1 MHLPQRRSSTALSL
15 ALFASIL
22 CALPCSPG
30 RAADDSLIPNGNFE
44 ASQTGTWPT
53 GWGHPKSG
61 TWEQENGNHFLR
73 LTSTTPGEMDML
85 YQPFNLPPGCK
96 ALELSWR
103 ERVTGLKVGAKPWL
117 DARVLVQFRDAA
129 NKEIKGGPGPSA
141 TGRDTNGWEARKMQ
155 FLVPDG
161 ASSVVFMPAL
171 FQATAG
177 TFDLDDVQLK
187 AIDAQPIIT
196 AAQTAL
202 AAAVEASKKAFVPL
216 EQPQPAKAPKE
227 LHTVGNKVV
236 DSDGKD
242 VWLQGVNAGG
252 MESVPADSHV
262 LKSVIVGIDDWKS
275 NIIRLPVKS
284 TFWFGHG
291 PYQKKDGGAYYRM
304 MVDQAVTLA
313 SNRGA
318 YLLLDL
324 HRFRAPEQEDI
335 DFWKDAAARYKNN
348 PAVLFDLF
356 NEPHDVSWAVWR
368 NGGSVDEK
376 KAGTTDESAFLNADE
391 KAKSNAGLQSVGMQ
405 ALLDTVRATGAKN
418 IVVIGGLSWS
428 GDLSGVVNGYA
439 LDEKGGNGIM
449 YGWHNYNWHKNWQGR
464 VLGAAAKYPIMVG
477 EVGADIKKMT
487 FIPLQDQEDP
497 STWAPDMIGFIQKYR
512 LNWTAWCLH
521 PKATPIL
528 ITDWN
533 YTPSP
538 FWGVPV
544 KEALAGKQFVMQRM
558 R

>member
-1 MHLPQRRSSTALSL
+1 MKYFPLWSPNAVLIAMLAAAGIVLPLTAS
-15 ALFASIL
+15 
-22 CALPCSPG
+22 
-30 RAADDSLIPNGNFE
+30 RAADESLLPNGNFE
-44 ASQTGTWPT
+44 TSKDGAWPT

-73 LTSTTPGEMDML
+73 LTSTQPGEMNML
-85 YQPFNLPPGCK
+85 YQMVKLPADCK
-96 ALELSWR
+96 ALELDWR
-103 ERVTGLKVGAKPWL
+103 ERVTGLKTGSKPWF
-117 DARVLVQFRDAA
+117 DARVLVQFKDAGG
-129 NKEIKGGPGPSA
+129 KDVKGDPSPAA
-141 TGRDTNGWEARKMQ
+141 TGKDTKGWEPRKMQ

-161 ASSVVFMPAL
+161 AASVVFMPAL
-171 FQATAG
+171 FQAAAG
-177 TFDLDDVQLK
+177 TFDLDDVELK
-187 AIDAQPIIT
+187 SIPAQPLIA

-202 AAAVEASKKAFVPL
+202 TAAVEASKKAFVPV
-216 EQPQPAKAPKE
+216 EPSQPAKAPKE
-227 LHTVGNKVV
+227 LHTAGTKVL
-236 DSDGKD
+236 DSDGKE

-252 MESVPADSHV
+252 MESVAKDSHV
-262 LKSVIVGIDDWKS
+262 LKSVEVGIDDWKS
-275 NIIRLPVKS
+275 NVIRLPVKS
-284 TFWFGHG
+284 NFWFGHG
-291 PYQKKDGGAYYRM
+291 PYQPHDGGEGYRL

-356 NEPHDVSWAVWR
+356 NEPHDVPWDIWR
-368 NGGSVDEK
+368 NGGTVGEK
-376 KAGTTDESAFLNADE
+376 KAGVDESAFLSADE
-391 KAKSNAGLQSVGMQ
+391 QAKSNGGFHSVGMQ
-405 ALLDTVRATGAKN
+405 ALLDTVRGTGARN
-418 IVVIGGLSWS
+418 VVVVGGLAWS
-428 GDLSGVVNGYA
+428 GDLSGVTKGYA
-439 LDEKGGNGIM
+439 LEDKTGNGIM

-464 VLGAAAKYPIMVG
+464 VGDAMLKYPIFVG
-477 EVGADIKKMT
+477 EVGCDTNKMK

-497 STWAPDMIGFIQKYR
+497 YTWFPDMIGFIQKNH

-544 KEALAGKQFVMQRM
+544 KEALAGKQFELKRM

>member
-1 MHLPQRRSSTALSL
+1 MNRFSIRSSHAWSL
-15 ALFASIL
+15 ALLVAAGT
-22 CALPCSPG
+22 ALPLAAS
-30 RAADDSLIPNGNFE
+30 RAADESLLPNGNFE
-44 ASQTGTWPT
+44 TSKDGAWPT

-73 LTSTTPGEMDML
+73 LTSAQPGEMDML
-85 YQPFNLPPGCK
+85 YQPVKLPADCK
-96 ALELSWR
+96 ALELDWR
-103 ERVTGLKVGAKPWL
+103 ERVTGLKPGSKPWF
-117 DARVLVQFRDAA
+117 DARVLVQFKDASG
-129 NKEIKGGPGPSA
+129 KDVKGDPSPAA
-141 TGRDTNGWEARKMQ
+141 TGKDTKGWEPRKMQ

-161 ASSVVFMPAL
+161 AASVVFMPAL
-171 FQATAG
+171 FQVAAG
-177 TFDLDDVQLK
+177 TFDLDDVELK
-187 AIDAQPIIT
+187 SIPAQPLIT
-196 AAQTAL
+196 AAQSAL
-202 AAAVEASKKAFVPL
+202 ATAVEASKKAFVPV
-216 EQPQPAKAPKE
+216 EPPQAAKAPKE
-227 LHTVGNKVV
+227 LHTAGTKVL
-236 DSDGKD
+236 DSDGKE

-252 MESVPADSHV
+252 MESVAKDSHV
-262 LKSVIVGIDDWKS
+262 LKSVEVGIDDWKS
-275 NIIRLPVKS
+275 NVIRLPVKS
-284 TFWFGHG
+284 NFWFGHG
-291 PYQKKDGGAYYRM
+291 PYQPHDGGEGYRL

-348 PAVLFDLF
+348 PAVIFDLF
-356 NEPHDVSWAVWR
+356 NEPHDVPWDIWR
-368 NGGSVDEK
+368 NGGTVGEK
-376 KAGTTDESAFLNADE
+376 KSGVDESAFLSADE
-391 KAKSNAGLQSVGMQ
+391 KAKANAGFHSVGMQ
-405 ALLDTVRATGAKN
+405 ALLDTVRGTGARN
-418 IVVIGGLSWS
+418 VVVVGGLAWS
-428 GDLSGVVNGYA
+428 GDLSGVTKGYA
-439 LDEKGGNGIM
+439 LEDKTGNGIM

-464 VLGAAAKYPIMVG
+464 VGDALLKYPIFVG
-477 EVGADIKKMT
+477 EVGCDINKMK

-497 STWAPDMIGFIQKYR
+497 YTWFPDMIGFIQKNH

-544 KEALAGKQFVMQRM
+544 KEALAGKQFVMQKM

>member
-1 MHLPQRRSSTALSL
+1 MITTLSFSAAATRACVLVAL
-15 ALFASIL
+15 ASFVFLDKSQAQQTIN
-22 CALPCSPG
+22 S
-30 RAADDSLIPNGNFE
+30 NGNFE
-44 ASQTGTWPT
+44 ASAKGDWPD

-61 TWEQENGNHFLR
+61 SWEQENGNHFLR
-73 LTSTTPGEMDML
+73 LTTAQPGQMNSL
-85 YQPFNLPPGCK
+85 YQMYKVPAGCK
-96 ALELSWR
+96 ALELVWR
-103 ERVTGLKVGAKPWL
+103 ERVTGLKVGSKPWF
-117 DARVLVQFRDAA
+117 DARVLVQFKDAA
-129 NKEIKGGPGPSA
+129 GKDVPGNPGPAA
-141 TGRDTNGWEARKMQ
+141 TGKDTNGWESRKIQ

-161 ASSVVFMPAL
+161 AATVVFMPAL
-171 FQATAG
+171 FQTTAG
-177 TFDLDDVQLK
+177 TFDLDDVELK
-187 AIDAQPIIT
+187 AIDAQPIVQKQQ
-196 AAQTAL
+196 ADL
-202 AAAVEASKKAFVPL
+202 AAGVEAAKKAFVPT
-216 EQPQPAKAPKE
+216 EQLNPAKAPKE
-227 LHTVGNKVV
+227 LHTAGNKVL
-236 DSDGKD
+236 DSTGKD

-252 MESVPADSHV
+252 METLPKDSHV
-262 LKSVIVGIDDWKS
+262 LKSVEVGIDDWKA
-275 NIIRLPVKS
+275 NIIRLPVKGD
-284 TFWFGHG
+284 FWFGHG
-291 PYQKKDGGAYYRM
+291 PYQKNDGGEYYRL

-324 HRFRAPEQEDI
+324 HRFRAPEQQDI

-356 NEPHDVSWAVWR
+356 NEPHDVSWEVWR
-368 NGGSVDEK
+368 NGGSVEEK
-376 KAGTTDESAFLNADE
+376 KQGVDESAFLNADE
-391 KAKSNAGLQSVGMQ
+391 KAKANAGKQSVGMQ
-405 ALLDTVRATGAKN
+405 ALLDAVRATGARN

-428 GDLSGVVNGYA
+428 GDLSGVTKGYA
-439 LDEKGGNGIM
+439 LQEKGGNGIM
-449 YGWHNYNWHKNWQGR
+449 YGWHNYNWHKDWAGR
-464 VLGAAAKYPIMVG
+464 VLDAAAKYPIMVG
-477 EVGADIKKMT
+477 EVGCDIKKMN
-487 FIPLQDQEDP
+487 FIPLKDQEDP